1 MDIRQ
6 KFGKI
11 TPHFLMNK
19 DTMLLN
25 TLTLKRVIGLFFAL
39 FCLYFACELM
49 LKGSGFYPNPSLSDI
64 CRLAMLIVIFN
75 ASKTLFY
82 FVLFPFVLLH
92 ALYTPV
98 GLTFGPPSYQY
109 IASVFA
115 TDLMESRE
123 FLAQLSFT
131 NYFAAIAIVAL
142 VLFFRV
148 ITQKNR
154 WYLHKNKTL
163 LAAATVLML
172 FSNAPFTFVKET
184 YTAGMKVKN
193 ELARLNSLSIQ
204 SEWGQSALIDS
215 KYDDYVLI
223 IGESGRKDYHHAYG
237 YPVENTPFM
246 SNANGVLIDGLTAG
260 GTNTIASLKLMLT
273 KPDTQTWE
281 GNYGL
286 NLIDLIKSAGIKTY
300 WLSNQGYL
308 GEFDTPISAIA
319 NKSDEKLF
327 LKSGDS
333 LNTNISDFKLLPKFS
348 QIIEQPTT
356 GKRFIVVHL
365 YASHP
370 ITCDRLDDYP
380 KIFKDDELPKK
391 YFNVNCYVSSIKKTD
406 EVIKRI
412 YEALI
417 ENKQKNDRTF
427 SMIYFSD
434 HGLAHHIEDDNIVIH
449 NSSGKS
455 KLHYN
460 IPLFKI
466 SDDDTQRQVY
476 QVFKS
481 GLNFTDG
488 IANWIGISN
497 PLLNKEIDLFSN
509 QADKDDYG
517 LQKEI
522 DKIDVPEDPAVVIP
536 PK

>member
-1 MDIRQ
+1 
-6 KFGKI
+6 
-11 TPHFLMNK
+11 
-19 DTMLLN
+19 MLLN
-25 TLTLKRVIGLFFAL
+25 KLTLKQIIGLLFAL
-39 FCLYFACELM
+39 FCLYFACRLM
-49 LKGSGFYPNPSLSDI
+49 LQGSGFYPNPSLSDI
-64 CRLAMLIVIFN
+64 ALFAILIVIFN
-75 ASKTLFY
+75 ASQKLFY
-82 FVLFPFVLLH
+82 FVLLPFVLLY
-92 ALYTPV
+92 AFYTPV
-98 GLTFGPPSYQY
+98 GLTFGAPSYQY

-115 TDLMESRE
+115 TDLLESKE
-123 FLAQLSFT
+123 FLSQLPAS
-131 NYFAAIAIVAL
+131 NYLAALAIIAL
-142 VLFFRV
+142 VLAFRV
-148 ITQKNR
+148 ITQKNKL
-154 WYLHKNKTL
+154 YLHKNKTF
-163 LAAATVLML
+163 LAAIAVLML
-172 FSNAPFTFVKET
+172 FSNSPFTFVKET

-193 ELARLNSLSIQ
+193 ELERLNNLSIQ
-204 SEWGQSALIDS
+204 SEWGQSALTNS

-237 YPVENTPFM
+237 YPVKNTPFM
-246 SNANGVLIDGLTAG
+246 SNANGVLIDGFTSG

-273 KPDTQTWE
+273 KPDTQNWE

-286 NLIDLIKSAGIKTY
+286 NLIDLIKSAGVRTY

-319 NKSDEKLF
+319 NKSDEKIF

-333 LNTNISDFKLLPKFS
+333 LNTNISDFKLLPKLS
-348 QIIEQPTT
+348 QIIEQPAT

-406 EVIKRI
+406 EVIKQI
-412 YEALI
+412 YQELVK
-417 ENKQKNDRTF
+417 NKQKTDRTF

-434 HGLAHHIEDDNIVIH
+434 HGLAHHMEGDNIVIH

-455 KLHYN
+455 KRHHD

-466 SDDDTQRQVY
+466 SSDDTARHVY
-476 QVFKS
+476 KVFKS

-497 PLLNKEIDLFSN
+497 PIINKEIDLFSN

-517 LQKEI
+517 LQKQIE
-522 DKIDVPEDPAVVIP
+522 KIDVPDDPAVVIP
-536 PK
+536 PQ